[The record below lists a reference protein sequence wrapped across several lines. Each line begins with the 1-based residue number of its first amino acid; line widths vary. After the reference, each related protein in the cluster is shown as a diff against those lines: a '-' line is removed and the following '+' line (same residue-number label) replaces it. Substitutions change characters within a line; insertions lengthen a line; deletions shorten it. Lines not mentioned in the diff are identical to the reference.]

1 MPNETPSDHRPTEGR
16 NGHAPSDGH
25 TPPHSLLTA
34 GDMIAEAITNEK
46 DGVVG
51 SFVARDEPPEYGY
64 DQVVADRRAVN
75 TLKRVLAEEGQT
87 LDPQFEPGG
96 VEMTPTAFGDVAPI
110 RQQRKQSR
118 KSRFGASLRVLFSRP
133 HAIRRPRR
141 SRTSS

>member
-1 MPNETPSDHRPTEGR
+1 MSHDNPNDHGPATRT
-16 NGHAPSDGH
+16 GHAPSNGH
-25 TPPHSLLTA
+25 TTPQHSLLTA
-34 GDMIAEAITNEK
+34 GDMIADAVANEK

-96 VEMTPTAFGDVAPI
+96 VEMTPTSLGDVEPI
-110 RQQRKQSR
+110 WQPRDPSR
-118 KSRFGASLRVLFSRP
+118 KSRLGASLRKLFSWVGRS
-133 HAIRRPRR
+133 RR
-141 SRTSS
+141 SGA